1 MSGSGWLVILL
12 WWMHGNGTVVS
23 QLQERSVAR
32 RRKRASCRRIAILA
46 ALRGVVTSTYHDSRL
61 RTHLYHPSRAQ
72 MLGVLRIVHNE
83 QRLSMHRH

>member
-1 MSGSGWLVILL
+1 MDRGLAIAGAQRGEEEEESELSA
-12 WWMHGNGTVVS
+12 HG
-23 QLQERSVAR
+23 RVAV
-32 RRKRASCRRIAILA
+32 
-46 ALRGVVTSTYHDSRL
+46 RGVVTSTSRESL